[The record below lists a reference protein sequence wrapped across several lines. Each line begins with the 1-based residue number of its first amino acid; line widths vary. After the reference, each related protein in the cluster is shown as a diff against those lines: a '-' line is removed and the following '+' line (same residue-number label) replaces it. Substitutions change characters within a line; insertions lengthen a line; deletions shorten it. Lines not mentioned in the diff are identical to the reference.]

1 LILFNQGQAVTEQIT
16 NNTLFVFQDP
26 DYLILEQA
34 KSLLCMGKYET
45 CLNYLRLQ
53 PTGLV
58 DASPEILVYQAV
70 AMLFNEY
77 PKQDIETVLNKA
89 EQHHYG
95 ENLVGEIAAVRALI
109 CSYTDDPSKGIE
121 LSQFALRKIAPE
133 NTFFKNIVQRNLG
146 IAYTI
151 KYDLKNANQWFQKLL
166 MSSYQLEDWGGV
178 LASYNYLTYIR
189 KVQGCLR
196 AANVIYKKALNFT
209 NHHELES
216 MPHGIKIISG
226 YGQLLLYWHRISE
239 ANAYFQKAIDLA
251 SQTDILYGYTA
262 YQNLCEAYVREND
275 TQAATAILDEL
286 RQNVCGKEDLYE
298 KIHHQHT
305 MALETRIC
313 IETGDLDHAMD
324 WLITSGFARIPPH
337 DLFSHY
343 GYELGLILPI
353 AAKTYTLCGMQE
365 TAIEI
370 LKAVIPKFIHQ
381 GANSHLIRA
390 LGALAIAYE
399 KNEQPQKAINVVVK
413 AITLAEPENNLGDLI
428 FLGQSLIPILNET
441 MHSGFSSEFTNTLL
455 TLLRETSTQNKSVYI
470 KGNMSELTKREID
483 VLQLI
488 GDGLTNRQIALSL
501 CLSTNTIKS
510 HSLNIFR
517 KLQVKNRHQAVEKAI
532 RLGVLYKNKP
542 KASLNRS
549 HITI

>member
-1 LILFNQGQAVTEQIT
+1 MTEQIT
-16 NNTLFVFQDP
+16 LNSLVGLIYQEPQTLV
-26 DYLILEQA
+26 LEQV
-34 KSLLCMGKYET
+34 KSLLLAGKFEA
-45 CLNYLRLQ
+45 CLHFLNLQ
-53 PTGLV
+53 PTDLV
-58 DASPEILVYQAV
+58 DASPEILVYQAA

-77 PKQDIETVLNKA
+77 PKQDIETVLNRA
-89 EQHHYG
+89 EQHREG
-95 ENLVGEIAAVRALI
+95 ESLTGEIAAVRALI
-109 CSYTDDPSKGIE
+109 FSYTDEPSKGIK
-121 LSQFALRKIAPE
+121 LSQFALRKIGVD
-133 NTFFKNIVQRNLG
+133 NTYFKNIIQRNLG

-151 KYDLKNANQWFQKLL
+151 MNDLNNANHWFQKLL
-166 MSSYQLEDWGGV
+166 MTSYQLEDWGGV

-196 AANVIYKKALNFT
+196 GANVIYEKAQNFI
-209 NHHELES
+209 NQHKLEY

-226 YGQLLLYWHRISE
+226 FGQLLLFWHRINE
-239 ANAYFQKAIDLA
+239 AKAYFHKAIELA
-251 SQTDILYGYTA
+251 LQTDILYAYTA

-275 TQAATAILDEL
+275 TQAAFAVLDEL
-286 RQNVCGKEDLYE
+286 RQHVCGKEDLYE

-305 MALETRIC
+305 LALETRVC
-313 IETGDLDHAMD
+313 IETGDLNHAMD
-324 WLITSGFARIPPH
+324 WLISSGFVKIPPY
-337 DLFSHY
+337 DLFSYY

-399 KNEQPQKAINVVVK
+399 KNGQSQKAVNAIMK
-413 AITLAEPENNLGDLI
+413 AITLAEPENNQGDLV

-441 MHSGFSSEFTNTLL
+441 IHRGSSSEFTHTLL
-455 TLLRETSTQNKSVYI
+455 TLLRQTSVQINSAYI
-470 KGNMSELTKREID
+470 TGNTSYLTSREID
-483 VLQLI
+483 VLELI

-510 HSLNIFR
+510 HSLNIYR
-517 KLQVKNRHQAVEKAI
+517 KLKVENRNQAVEKAR
-532 RLGVLYKNKP
+532 RLGILLGNQPKP
-542 KASLNRS
+542 IPKHS
-549 HITI
+549 HTTI